1 MTINVRKANQKDAVS
16 IVKMNKDLALETGS
30 ITLDDQVI
38 SLGVAH
44 CLKDSAKGSYFLAE
58 YEGVVIGQLMFTF
71 EWSDWR
77 NGWIWWLQSVYV
89 DPDFRG
95 KGAFKS
101 LFHHVEMLA
110 LAQLDVV
117 AIRLYVEMHNLPAKE
132 VYQKVGMQ
140 HAGYEVFQKSCNHQ
154 PDSKTNN
161 S

>member
-16 IVKMNKDLALETGS
+16 IVKMNKALALETES

-38 SLGVAH
+38 SLGVAN

-58 YEGVVIGQLMFTF
+58 YEGAVIGQLMFTF

-140 HAGYEVFQKSCNHQ
+140 HSGYEVFQKSCNHQ

>member
-16 IVKMNKDLALETGS
+16 IVKMNKALALETES
-30 ITLDDQVI
+30 LTLDDQVI

-132 VYQKVGMQ
+132 VYQKVGMH
-140 HAGYEVFQKSCNHQ
+140 HAGYEVFQKSCNYQ